1 MVLVEQPWRVA
12 GRRVAAPPPRLDEA
26 WIRGPR
32 ASRRSGARRRLV
44 VGGRSAGARVA
55 CRTAV
60 DGRCGRRGLPGLP
73 AAPAGPPRP
82 QPRRRSCSARG
93 SPCSWSRGSGT
104 RSAAPTSCPPGP
116 RVVRVP
122 YADHGFAVPGPGS
135 GHPGGGPGRRR
146 RGRGVVRPGRL
157 SPSGCAGKK
166 AAAAARSPTVLVQP
180 GTRPSPLDW
189 PEWPVV
195 SSVTRGEE
203 VGPVEE
209 TPEERSARFE
219 RDALPFLDQLYAAA
233 LRMTRNPADAE
244 DLVQETFVKAF
255 AAFHQFTEGTNLK
268 AWLYRILTNTFI
280 NTYRKKQREPQQSAS
295 EDVEDWQLARAESHT
310 STGLRSAE
318 AEALDRL
325 PDSDVKEA
333 LQSIPEDF
341 RIAVYLADVEGFA
354 YKEIAE
360 IMGTPIGTVMSR
372 LHRGRRQLRELLEDY
387 AAERGLTPATSG
399 SPSGEAS

>member
-1 MVLVEQPWRVA
+1 
-12 GRRVAAPPPRLDEA
+12 
-26 WIRGPR
+26 
-32 ASRRSGARRRLV
+32 
-44 VGGRSAGARVA
+44 
-55 CRTAV
+55 
-60 DGRCGRRGLPGLP
+60 
-73 AAPAGPPRP
+73 
-82 QPRRRSCSARG
+82 
-93 SPCSWSRGSGT
+93 
-104 RSAAPTSCPPGP
+104 
-116 RVVRVP
+116 
-122 YADHGFAVPGPGS
+122 
-135 GHPGGGPGRRR
+135 
-146 RGRGVVRPGRL
+146 
-157 SPSGCAGKK
+157 
-166 AAAAARSPTVLVQP
+166 
-180 GTRPSPLDW
+180 
-189 PEWPVV
+189 
-195 SSVTRGEE
+195 

-209 TPEERSARFE
+209 TPEARSARFE
-219 RDALPFLDQLYAAA
+219 RDALPYLDQLYAAA

-333 LQSIPEDF
+333 LASIPEDF

-399 SPSGEAS
+399 SPSGEA